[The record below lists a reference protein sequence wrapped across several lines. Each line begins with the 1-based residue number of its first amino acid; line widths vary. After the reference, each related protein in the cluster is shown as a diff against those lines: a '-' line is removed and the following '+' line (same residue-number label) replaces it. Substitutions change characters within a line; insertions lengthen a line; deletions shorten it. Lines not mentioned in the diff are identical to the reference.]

1 MLERPRGETA
11 VWMLVGAN
19 GYTLNPR
26 QPRFDALI
34 VEDGVITA
42 VGQCQELRLQLGAR
56 VDAVLDVE
64 GATVLPGFVD
74 SHLHVS
80 AVGEQA
86 MQLDLTGVQSKCE
99 LLQQVRE
106 RASALP
112 PGAWLL
118 GAGWDE
124 NRFDKACWPSR
135 QELDEAAGGRP
146 LVLTRVCHHAYLV
159 NTQALQEAGLG
170 LMPPDPKDGRFVRDE
185 RGEVAGLV
193 HDNAIFPILR
203 AIPPRSRAEEKQMLR
218 LGMEAALVNGIT
230 AVHTDDTRTFGGFA
244 ATWTLYHELIHQD
257 GVALRVHELVD
268 SSFLEECRNSLADL
282 PKPDEWLEVGAAKL
296 FSDGALGGRTAWLA
310 EDYTDAPGWRGMPV
324 YSPEEL
330 TARVRAAHELGFA
343 AAVHAIGD
351 AALDMTLTALEQG
364 RGGAGLP
371 DRIVHAE
378 LVRPDLVRRMQALG
392 DRIIVDIQPRFTVS
406 DFPWVKERLGPA
418 RLNGVCAWRTL
429 AEAGIGLCGGSDAPV
444 EPINPLLGI
453 HAAVTRRPPHA
464 QGPGFTL
471 SQVLDRETAIRLFT
485 RGACRAN
492 RREAVKGVIRPGA
505 WADLTVLSRD
515 VLAEAEDAL
524 LEARVL
530 WTVVGGCVAYAHN
543 GRMERLR

>member
-1 MLERPRGETA
+1 
-11 VWMLVGAN
+11 MLVGAN
-19 GYTLNPR
+19 GYTFNPR

-34 VEDGVITA
+34 VEDGVIIA
-42 VGQCQELRLQLGAR
+42 VGERQELRLQLGAR
-56 VDAVLDVE
+56 LDAVLDVE

-86 MQLDLTGVQSKCE
+86 MQLDLTGVKSQHE
-99 LLQQVRE
+99 LLQRVRE

-124 NRFDKACWPSR
+124 NRFDEARWPSR

-146 LVLTRVCHHAYLV
+146 LVLTRICHHAYLV
-159 NTQALQEAGLG
+159 NTEALWKSGLG
-170 LMPPDPKDGRFVRDE
+170 LTPPDPKDGRFVRDE

-193 HDNAIFPILR
+193 HDNAILPILR
-203 AIPPRSRAEEKQMLR
+203 AIPPRSRSEDKQMLR
-218 LGMEAALVNGIT
+218 LGMEAALANGIT

-244 ATWTLYHELIHQD
+244 ATWTLYHELIRQD
-257 GVALRVHELVD
+257 GVALRVHQLVD
-268 SSFLEECRNSLADL
+268 SSFLTECRRALADL
-282 PKPDEWLEVGAAKL
+282 PAPDEWLEVGAIKL
-296 FSDGALGGRTAWLA
+296 FADGALGARTAWLA
-310 EDYTDAPGWRGMPV
+310 ADYTDVPGWRGIPV
-324 YSPEEL
+324 CSPEEL
-330 TARVRAAHELGFA
+330 TARVRAAHDLGFA

-351 AALDMTLTALEQG
+351 AALDMTLTAFEQG
-364 RGGAGLP
+364 GGSSLP

-378 LVRPDLVRRMQALG
+378 VVRPDLVRRMQALG
-392 DRIIVDIQPRFTVS
+392 ERIIVDIQPRFAVS
-406 DFPWVKERLGPA
+406 DFPWVEERLGPA
-418 RLNGVCAWRTL
+418 RLSGVCAWRTL

-464 QGPGFTL
+464 KGPGFTL
-471 SQVLDRETAIRLFT
+471 SQVLDRETAVRLFT
-485 RGACRAN
+485 QGACRAN

-530 WTVVGGCVAYAHN
+530 WTVVGGRVAYAHN
-543 GRMERLR
+543 GRTERLR